1 MAAKVELTPEERAG
15 FDAFINGTVPETTSP
30 SASEATIP
38 DPSEAASTTAEPV
51 KSEAASTTAVSKDD
65 LADEK
70 PVPKAEFKKRL
81 GEVEQKRL
89 DAEKRAIEAEN
100 RYIALQQQAKEAP
113 KPKEE
118 EEVGLNLDEE
128 LAILDAA
135 EVSPSVKEA
144 LLKIAEKTARATMKP
159 ITADLEHDKAMKKVN
174 AENEY
179 RQQIVKDFP
188 EAMTAGSELNKLAT
202 DIYNSNP
209 IYASSISGLREA
221 IERANDKLAA
231 ARAAKEAATA
241 RTAAEE
247 AALRR
252 LGHVESPSGGG
263 SGGIAGGGKKDEEQA
278 LADAVLGK
286 GALIIK

>member
-1 MAAKVELTPEERAG
+1 MVVKVELTPEERAG

-118 EEVGLNLDEE
+118 EEVGLTPEEQAALDSVDPIV
-128 LAILDAA
+128 LA
-135 EVSPSVKEA
+135 A
-144 LLKIAEKTARATMKP
+144 LEKRFDSKIKP
-159 ITADLEHDKAMKKVN
+159 VAADLEHDKAMKKVN

-286 GALIIK
+286 GALKIK

>member
-1 MAAKVELTPEERAG
+1 
-15 FDAFINGTVPETTSP
+15 
-30 SASEATIP
+30 
-38 DPSEAASTTAEPV
+38 
-51 KSEAASTTAVSKDD
+51 
-65 LADEK
+65 
-70 PVPKAEFKKRL
+70 
-81 GEVEQKRL
+81 
-89 DAEKRAIEAEN
+89 
-100 RYIALQQQAKEAP
+100 
-113 KPKEE
+113 
-118 EEVGLNLDEE
+118 
-128 LAILDAA
+128 
-135 EVSPSVKEA
+135 
-144 LLKIAEKTARATMKP
+144 MKP

-263 SGGIAGGGKKDEEQA
+263 SGGIAAKKMKNRHWPTQFS
-278 LADAVLGK
+278 VK
-286 GALIIK
+286 GH